1 MSSKNKESLIHLLGF
16 AFLVA
21 QCLCMVE
28 GKVHFYEFV
37 LTERNFTK
45 LCNTSRMLVVN
56 GSIPGPVIRVHKG
69 DTMYV
74 NVHNHGYYGVTIH
87 WHGVKQPRN
96 PWSDGPEYITQCP
109 IEPGSNFT
117 YEVIF
122 STEEG
127 TLWWHAHSEWTRAY
141 VHGAIVILP
150 AIGTTYPFPKP
161 DDEDI
166 IVLGSWYSG
175 NLKALVDDSLYYGSD
190 LPHSVAFTI
199 NGEPGDLCPCSKET
213 TYHLK
218 VDQGKTYLLRLVN
231 AIVAADMFFAV
242 AQHNLTIVGTDAHYI
257 KPITTSYIMISPGQ
271 TMDILLTA
279 NQSLGQYYMAARQ
292 FWSQSVEVTDFDHV
306 NTTAIIEYKGNYT
319 IPSSPSFPSTLPI
332 YKDLKAAIEFSKN
345 FRSLASKEHPV
356 NVPLNVSTKMY
367 VTLSIS
373 DIACRNS
380 TCTSKGNGTD
390 ILATSANNI
399 SWSSPIATNILLAYY
414 RNISGV
420 YTTDFPD
427 EPLYYFNFT
436 ADDLPDDIAI
446 TDLGTKVKVLNYND
460 VVEVVFQG
468 TNLWNGAGTHPMH
481 LHGYSFY
488 VVGTGF
494 GNYNNETDPKSFNLV
509 DPVEVNTFGV
519 PKNGWLAIRFVANN
533 PGVWF
538 WHCHI
543 DRHMTW
549 GMSAVF
555 IIKNG
560 DTAETS
566 IREPPPYLPPCKVPL
581 QSWLQNNDGS
591 NEKEN

>member
-1 MSSKNKESLIHLLGF
+1 MSFKNKESLIHLIGF
-16 AFLVA
+16 VFLVA

-37 LTERNFTK
+37 LTEKNFTK

-74 NVHNHGYYGVTIH
+74 NVHNHGHYGVTIH

-127 TLWWHAHSEWTRAY
+127 TLWWHAHSDWTRAY

-161 DDEDI
+161 DEEDI

-190 LPHSVAFTI
+190 LPHS
-199 NGEPGDLCPCSKET
+199 
-213 TYHLK
+213 

-242 AQHNLTIVGTDAHYI
+242 AQHNLTIVGMDAHYI

-292 FWSQSVEVTDFDHV
+292 FWSQNVKVTEFDHV

-332 YKDLKAAIEFSKN
+332 YKDLKAAIAFSKN

-356 NVPLNVSTKMY
+356 NVPLNVTTKMY
-367 VTLSIS
+367 ITLSIS

-436 ADDLPDDIAI
+436 ADDLPVDIAI

-468 TNLWNGAGTHPMH
+468 TNLMEGAGTHPIH

-488 VVGTGF
+488 VVGTG
-494 GNYNNETDPKSFNLV
+494 
-509 DPVEVNTFGV
+509 
-519 PKNGWLAIRFVANN
+519 
-533 PGVWF
+533 VWF
-538 WHCHI
+538 WHCHL

>member
-1 MSSKNKESLIHLLGF
+1 
-16 AFLVA
+16 
-21 QCLCMVE
+21 
-28 GKVHFYEFV
+28 
-37 LTERNFTK
+37 
-45 LCNTSRMLVVN
+45 MLVVN

-218 VDQGKTYLLRLVN
+218 VDQGKTYLLHLVN